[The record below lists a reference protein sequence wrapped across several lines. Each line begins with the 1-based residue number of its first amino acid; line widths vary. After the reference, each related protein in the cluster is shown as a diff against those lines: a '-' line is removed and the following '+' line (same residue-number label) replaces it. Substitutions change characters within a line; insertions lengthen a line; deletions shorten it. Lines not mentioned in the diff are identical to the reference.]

1 MDTVPDAQPARRPGI
16 APLPLI
22 VAGALFME
30 TLDGTIVV
38 TALPQIGSSF
48 SVTPES
54 LGLTVTA
61 YMVTVAAFV
70 PTSGW
75 VAERFGARNVFA
87 AAIGLFALASVL
99 CGISANLQIFI
110 AARVLQGF
118 AAALMSPVGR
128 LAVIRTT
135 DKKDLIGAIAAITWP
150 GLIAPVLG
158 PPLGGLIA
166 TYASWRWIF
175 FLNVPLGLAGVLLAL
190 RFTPNA
196 RAAAPARFDVV
207 GFVLTAIALG
217 GLIYGLDRV
226 GQAGP
231 EQPFAGAMIVASLA
245 FGWAAIAHARRV
257 PAPLLDF
264 RALRWPSYRMSS
276 SSWSVLTRA
285 AISATPF
292 LLPLMFQL
300 GFGYT
305 AFQAGL
311 MVLVYM
317 AGNLTMKTV
326 TTPVLRWVA
335 FRPVLVTANAVTAA
349 ALFLCAWFTPS
360 TPHPLIWLVLYVAG
374 CSRSMSFTALNTLT
388 FADVAPEERAGATA
402 LNAML
407 QQLATSLGVAAA
419 ALSLNLTLAVWH
431 APMLRLFDFR
441 IAFLAAAA
449 TCAIAALGFLN
460 LPRDAGHEVRGGV
473 GAR

>member
-1 MDTVPDAQPARRPGI
+1 MEITSENQPAVRRGI
-16 APLPLI
+16 TTLALI

-30 TLDGTIVV
+30 TLDGTVVV
-38 TALPQIGSSF
+38 TALPQIGKSF

-61 YMVTVAAFV
+61 YMVTLAAFV

-75 VAERFGARNVFA
+75 VAERFGARTVFA
-87 AAIGLFALASVL
+87 GAIGLFAFASVL
-99 CGISANLQIFI
+99 CGMAASLPMFI

-128 LAVIRTT
+128 LVVIRTT
-135 DKKDLIGAIAAITWP
+135 DKKDLIPAIAAITWP
-150 GLIAPVLG
+150 GLFAPVIG

-175 FLNVPLGLAGVLLAL
+175 FLNLPLGIAGVLLAL
-190 RFTPNA
+190 RFTPNH
-196 RAAAPARFDVV
+196 RAEHPPRFDTL
-207 GFVLTAIALG
+207 GFVLTAAALG

-226 GQAGP
+226 GQTGP
-231 EQPFAGAMIVASLA
+231 DRLLAGAMVVASVV
-245 FGWAAIAHARRV
+245 FGWAALAHARRS
-257 PAPLLDF
+257 PNPLLDL
-264 RALRWPSYRMSS
+264 RSLRWPTYRLSS
-276 SSWSVLTRA
+276 ASWSLLTRM

-305 AFQAGL
+305 AFHAGL

-326 TTPVLRWVA
+326 TTPVLRWFG
-335 FRPVLVTANAVTAA
+335 FRPVLVAAHAVTAA
-349 ALFLCAWFTPS
+349 ALFLCAWLTPQ
-360 TPHPLIWLVLYVAG
+360 TPGPLVWAVLYVAG
-374 CSRSMSFTALNTLT
+374 CSRSMTFTALNTLT
-388 FADVAPEERAGATA
+388 FADVAPQERAGATA

-419 ALSLNLTLAVWH
+419 ALSLNLTLAVWK
-431 APMLRLFDFR
+431 APALRLFDFR
-441 IAFLAAAA
+441 IAFLAVAAIGA
-449 TCAIAALGFLN
+449 VAALGFLS
-460 LPRDAGHEVRGGV
+460 LPKNAGDELRG
-473 GAR
+473 R